1 MSLSEQEWLN
11 EIALLNDDDHDIDI
25 NGLLINDVLRR
36 AMDNTIVEL
45 LKLYDIIQDVKQEER
60 KKQPYR
66 FNVLIGANPSEPD
79 VSRILAGFFMQKTNG
94 DYRVLKDFV
103 RTFWGASLAA
113 MITNPT
119 ISTEETVIG
128 DYRTDILICEKD
140 KYAIVLEN
148 KIWDAVD
155 QPHQLANYI
164 DAMLSSRYGFSMEQI
179 YVAFLPKTND
189 HEPSLNSW
197 KSQEGVGSYKEEF
210 QDRYRLLDFAEK
222 ILPWLESSKAVQGI
236 NNEYFEHSRFLF
248 IDFLKRK
255 LDLDS
260 IDKME
265 QKEIEKKLRE
275 HLCTD
280 DAVADAGKLLQ
291 MIDKLPRIPMDEVVK
306 RLNVLRK
313 DRTKDAMQQW
323 KNKLE
328 EDYPDYVIWN
338 DIGGRHMVVGVNV
351 PYGDIHEYFSVFIWN
366 YQNKASISVAIAL
379 TKDGTPYRKEIE
391 PKVEELI
398 RGKKGFRKGR
408 EWLFFKDVSYEEAY
422 PLLQELVRE
431 LPNI

>member
-1 MSLSEQEWLN
+1 MVETN
-11 EIALLNDDDHDIDI
+11 IDNI
-25 NGLLINDVLRR
+25 D
-36 AMDNTIVEL
+36 TIIEL
-45 LKLYDIIQDVKQEER
+45 LELYDIIQNVKQEER
-60 KKQPYR
+60 KKLPYR
-66 FNVLIGANPSEPD
+66 FNVLLDANPLEPD
-79 VSRILAGFFMQKTNG
+79 VSKILVGFFMQKTKG
-94 DYRVLKDFV
+94 EYRVLKDFV

-119 ISTEETVIG
+119 ISTEECVIG
-128 DYRTDILICEKD
+128 DCRTDILIYEKD

-164 DAMLSSRYGFSMEQI
+164 DAMLSSRYGFSKEQV
-179 YVAFLPKTND
+179 YVAYLPKTDD

-197 KSQEGVGSYKEEF
+197 KSQEGGGSYKDEF
-210 QDRYRLLDFAEK
+210 QNRYRLIDFAEK

-236 NNEYFEHSRFLF
+236 NEEYFEHSRFLF

-265 QKEIEKKLRE
+265 QKEIEKKLKE
-275 HLCTD
+275 HLYTD
-280 DAVADAGKLLQ
+280 DAVADTGKLLQ

-306 RLNVLRK
+306 RLIVLRK
-313 DRTKDAMQQW
+313 DRTKAAMRQW
-323 KNKLE
+323 VNQLE
-328 EDYPDYVIWN
+328 VDYPNYTIMN
-338 DIGGRHMVVGVNV
+338 GIGGRHMVAGVHV
-351 PYGDIHEYFSVFIWN
+351 PYGDIHEYFSVYIWN
-366 YQNKASISVAIAL
+366 YQNKASISVVIAL
-379 TKDGTPYRKEIE
+379 TKEGTPYRKEIE
-391 PKVEELI
+391 PKVEELV
-398 RGKKGFRKGR
+398 RGKKGFQKGN
-408 EWLFFKDVSYEEAY
+408 EWLFYKFVSYEEAY

>member
-1 MSLSEQEWLN
+1 MAETN
-11 EIALLNDDDHDIDI
+11 IDNI
-25 NGLLINDVLRR
+25 DS
-36 AMDNTIVEL
+36 IVEL
-45 LKLYDIIQDVKQEER
+45 LELYDIIQDVKEEER
-60 KKQPYR
+60 KKLPCR
-66 FNVLIGANPSEPD
+66 FNVLIDANPLEPD

-103 RTFWGASLAA
+103 RTFWGDSLSA

-119 ISTEETVIG
+119 ISTEETVKG
-128 DYRTDILICEKD
+128 DYRIDILIYEKD
-140 KYAIVLEN
+140 KYSIVLEN
-148 KIWDAVD
+148 KIWEAVD

-164 DAMLSSRYGFSMEQI
+164 DAMLSSRYGFSVDQI
-179 YVAFLPKTND
+179 YVAFLPKTKD
-189 HEPSLNSW
+189 HHPSSNSW
-197 KSQEGVGSYKEEF
+197 KSQEDGNSYKEVF
-210 QDRYRLLDFAEK
+210 HDRYRLIDFEDG

-236 NNEYFEHSRFLF
+236 SGDSYFEHSRFLF

-255 LDLDS
+255 FDLDS

-275 HLCTD
+275 HLYTN

-291 MIDKLPRIPMDEVVK
+291 MIEKLPKISINEVVK
-306 RLNVLRK
+306 QLTVLRK

-323 KNKLE
+323 FNKLE
-328 EDYPDYVIWN
+328 VDYPNYFVYN
-338 DIGGRHMVVGVNV
+338 DIGGRHMVVGVHV

-366 YQNKASISVAIAL
+366 YQNKNAISVGIAL
-379 TKDGTPYRKEIE
+379 TKEGTPYRKEIE

-398 RGKKGFRKGR
+398 RGKKGFQNGH
-408 EWLFFKDVSYEEAY
+408 EWLFYKYVSYEEAY
-422 PLLQELVRE
+422 PLLQELVRK

>member
-1 MSLSEQEWLN
+1 MAETN
-11 EIALLNDDDHDIDI
+11 IDSI
-25 NGLLINDVLRR
+25 DS
-36 AMDNTIVEL
+36 IVEL
-45 LKLYDIIQDVKQEER
+45 LKLYDIIQDVKEEER
-60 KKQPYR
+60 KKLPYR
-66 FNVLIGANPSEPD
+66 FNVLLDANPLEPD

-103 RTFWGASLAA
+103 RTFWGGDLAA

-128 DYRTDILICEKD
+128 DCRTDILIYEKD

-164 DAMLSSRYGFSMEQI
+164 DAMLSSRYGFCKEQV
-179 YVAFLPKTND
+179 YVAYLPKTDD

-197 KSQEGVGSYKEEF
+197 KSQERGDSYKDEF
-210 QDRYRLLDFAEK
+210 QDRYRLLDFSEK

-236 NNEYFEHSRFLF
+236 NEDYFEHSRFLF

-265 QKEIEKKLRE
+265 QKEIEKKLKE
-275 HLCTD
+275 HLYTE

-291 MIDKLPRIPMDEVVK
+291 MIEKLPKISINEVVN
-306 RLNVLRK
+306 RLTVLRK
-313 DRTKDAMQQW
+313 DRTKAAMKQW
-323 KNKLE
+323 LNKLE
-328 EDYPDYVIWN
+328 VDYPDYVIYN
-338 DIGGRHMVVGVNV
+338 DIGGRHMVVGVHV
-351 PYGDIHEYFSVFIWN
+351 PYGNIHEYFSVFIWN
-366 YQNKASISVAIAL
+366 FQNKNAISVGIEL
-379 TKDGTPYRKEIE
+379 TKEGTPHRNEIE
-391 PKVEELI
+391 PKVGELV
-398 RGKKGFRKGR
+398 RSKKGFLQGHA
-408 EWLFFKDVSYEEAY
+408 WLYYKYVSYDEAY

-431 LPNI
+431 LPKI

>member
-1 MSLSEQEWLN
+1 MAETN
-11 EIALLNDDDHDIDI
+11 IDNI
-25 NGLLINDVLRR
+25 DSV
-36 AMDNTIVEL
+36 VEL
-45 LKLYDIIQDVKQEER
+45 LELYDIIQDVKQEER
-60 KKQPYR
+60 KKLPYR
-66 FNVLIGANPSEPD
+66 FNALIDANPLEPD

-94 DYRVLKDFV
+94 DFRILKDFV
-103 RTFWGASLAA
+103 RTFWGNSLTE

-119 ISTEETVIG
+119 ICTEEIVKG
-128 DYRTDILICEKD
+128 DYRIDILIYEKG

-164 DAMLSSRYGFSMEQI
+164 DAMLSIGYGFSMEQI
-179 YVAFLPKTND
+179 YVAFLPKTKD
-189 HEPSLNSW
+189 HYPSSNSW
-197 KSQEGVGSYKEEF
+197 KSQENGSSYKEVF
-210 QDRYRLLDFAEK
+210 HDRYRLIDFEDG

-236 NNEYFEHSRFLF
+236 SGDSYFEHSRFLF

-255 LDLDS
+255 FDLDS

-275 HLCTD
+275 HLYTN

-291 MIDKLPRIPMDEVVK
+291 MIEKLPKLSINEVVK
-306 RLNVLRK
+306 QLTVLRK
-313 DRTKDAMQQW
+313 DRTKAAMQQW
-323 KNKLE
+323 FNKLE
-328 EDYPDYVIWN
+328 VDYPNYFVYN
-338 DIGGRHMVVGVNV
+338 DIGGRHMVVGVHV

-366 YQNKASISVAIAL
+366 YQNKNAISVGIAL
-379 TKDGTPYRKEIE
+379 TKEGTPHRNEIE
-391 PKVEELI
+391 PKVGELV
-398 RGKKGFRKGR
+398 RSKMGFLQGHA
-408 EWLFFKDVSYEEAY
+408 WLYYKFVSYDEAY

>member
-1 MSLSEQEWLN
+1 MAETN
-11 EIALLNDDDHDIDI
+11 IDNI
-25 NGLLINDVLRR
+25 DSI
-36 AMDNTIVEL
+36 IEL

-60 KKQPYR
+60 KKLPYR
-66 FNVLIGANPSEPD
+66 FNVLLDAKPLEPA
-79 VSRILAGFFMQKTNG
+79 VSRILAGFFMQNTKG
-94 DYRVLKDFV
+94 DFLVLKDFV
-103 RTFWGASLAA
+103 RTFWGGSLAA

-128 DYRTDILICEKD
+128 DCRTDILIYEKE
-140 KYAIVLEN
+140 KYAIVFEN

-155 QPHQLANYI
+155 QPYQLANYI
-164 DAMLSSRYGFSMEQI
+164 NAMLSSKYGFSKEQVYI
-179 YVAFLPKTND
+179 AYLPKTND

-197 KSQEGVGSYKEEF
+197 KSQEGGGSYKDEF
-210 QDRYRLLDFAEK
+210 KDRYRLLDFAEK

-236 NNEYFEHSRFLF
+236 NEEYFEHSRFLF

-265 QKEIEKKLRE
+265 QKEIEKKLKE
-275 HLCTD
+275 HLFTK

-306 RLNVLRK
+306 RLIVLRK
-313 DRTKDAMQQW
+313 ERTKDAMQQW
-323 KNKLE
+323 KNMLE
-328 EDYPDYVIWN
+328 EDYPNYVIEN
-338 DIGGRHMVVGVNV
+338 DIGGRHMVVGVHV
-351 PYGDIHEYFSVFIWN
+351 PYGDIHEYFAVFIWN
-366 YQNKASISVAIAL
+366 YQNKDAISVGIAL
-379 TKDGTPYRKEIE
+379 TKEGTPYREEIE
-391 PKVEELI
+391 PKVGELVH
-398 RGKKGFRKGR
+398 GKKGFLQGH
-408 EWLFFKDVSYEEAY
+408 EWLFYKFVSYEEAY

>member
-1 MSLSEQEWLN
+1 MAETN
-11 EIALLNDDDHDIDI
+11 IDSI
-25 NGLLINDVLRR
+25 DS
-36 AMDNTIVEL
+36 IVEL
-45 LKLYDIIQDVKQEER
+45 LKLYDIIQDVKEEER
-60 KKQPYR
+60 KKLPYR
-66 FNVLIGANPSEPD
+66 FNVLLDANPLEPD

-103 RTFWGASLAA
+103 RTFWGGDLAA

-119 ISTEETVIG
+119 ISTEEAVIG
-128 DYRTDILICEKD
+128 DCRTDILIYEKD

-164 DAMLSSRYGFSMEQI
+164 DAMLSSRYGFCKEQV
-179 YVAFLPKTND
+179 YVAYLPKTDD

-197 KSQEGVGSYKEEF
+197 KSQERGDSYKDEF
-210 QDRYRLLDFAEK
+210 QDRYRLLDFSEK

-236 NNEYFEHSRFLF
+236 NEDYFEHSRFLF

-265 QKEIEKKLRE
+265 QKEIEKKLKD
-275 HLCTD
+275 HLYTD

-306 RLNVLRK
+306 RLTVLRK
-313 DRTKDAMQQW
+313 ERTKAAMQQW
-323 KNKLE
+323 MNMLE
-328 EDYPDYVIWN
+328 VDYPDYVIMN
-338 DIGGRHMVVGVNV
+338 ETGGRHMVVGVHV
-351 PYGDIHEYFSVFIWN
+351 PYGDIHEYFAVFIWN
-366 YQNKASISVAIAL
+366 YQNKDAISVAIAL
-379 TKDGTPYRKEIE
+379 TKEGIPYRKEIE
-391 PKVEELI
+391 PKVEELV
-398 RGKKGFRKGR
+398 RSKKGFIKGHA
-408 EWLFFKDVSYEEAY
+408 WLFYKYVSYEEAY